1 MKPYLNE
8 KKIHGYIV
16 EWLKKPNAMIILLFL
31 LFSNPLSAG
40 SVDSTVIQS
49 NQDAVI
55 HVYSGASMYGTE
67 EVNKAKIIH
76 IPNSSENRIAGIES
90 KKPQNTK
97 AKKLVKILLKKAI
110 VSKKVKSDKKI
121 YDPLSTNSPNTL
133 SVLKKLNPSVSSNNL
148 QDFPKFQN
156 HTIYSLVRDKKYLC
170 QNTIFSYSQKRNPI
184 GFYKIYTVRPP
195 PFF

>member
-1 MKPYLNE
+1 MCGIKHFSCL
-8 KKIHGYIV
+8 GC
-16 EWLKKPNAMIILLFL
+16 LSFL
-31 LFSNPLSAG
+31 PSPQVLELIPDS
-40 SVDSTVIQS
+40 SVVQKD
-49 NQDAVI
+49 QDAVI
-55 HVYSGASMYGTE
+55 QLYSGASIIGTE
-67 EVNKAKIIH
+67 EVHQAKIIH

-110 VSKKVKSDKKI
+110 VSKKAKSDKKI

>member
-1 MKPYLNE
+1 
-8 KKIHGYIV
+8 
-16 EWLKKPNAMIILLFL
+16 MIILLFL
-31 LFSNPLSAG
+31 LFPNPLSAG

-55 HVYSGASMYGTE
+55 HIYSGASIIGTE
-67 EVNKAKIIH
+67 KVYQAKIIH

-110 VSKKVKSDKKI
+110 VSKKAKSDKKI

-133 SVLKKLNPSVSSNNL
+133 SVLKKLNPSVSSNKL
-148 QDFPKFQN
+148 QAFSKFQN
-156 HTIYSLVRDKKYLC
+156 PDIQTLVGLKKYLS
-170 QNTIFSYSQKRNPI
+170 QNTIFSYSQERNPV
-184 GFYKIYTVRPP
+184 GFNQIYTVRPP
-195 PFF
+195 PFS